1 MVDSKL
7 EQSNGGGG
15 PFALGTFSSDGN
27 AAFAAVVIDDQA
39 VAVSALVTDMVLSG
53 KAPSS
58 TVSVLELLE
67 SWSESFPAL
76 CAAVARL
83 KQKGIESAGEALF
96 SVGKL
101 RPLPPVNLP
110 RQVFCAGANYFK
122 HVVDLIC
129 DSPPEEIPGTVKMD
143 KQQLRAYAVDLMT
156 KRQRHGDPY
165 FFNKPVSSMTGARD
179 PIILPPLA
187 KKPDWEL
194 ELGVVIGKAA
204 RRVSRAEAMSHVAGY
219 TIVNDVS
226 DRALLWRR
234 DDMKQMGTD
243 WVAGKSAPSYLPTG
257 PLLLPAA
264 FVGDPAALQ
273 LRLSLNGDIRQ
284 DESTAD
290 MIFDI
295 PRLIEYLSSMV
306 QLWPGDLICT
316 GSPAGNGT
324 HYNRFLQPGDV
335 VESTITGLGLQRNAV
350 VAEITN

>member
-1 MVDSKL
+1 MASRTSPLSGRGVT
-7 EQSNGGGG
+7 
-15 PFALGTFSSDGN
+15 FALGTYS
-27 AAFAAVVIDDQA
+27 AASGRPFAGVVLDDQ
-39 VAVSALVTDMVLSG
+39 VVALVALVDDMA
-53 KAPSS
+53 KAGYP
-58 TVSVLELLE
+58 VPPAVDVLELLE
-67 SWSESFPAL
+67 DWSQAFPAL
-76 CAAVARL
+76 EAAISALRD
-83 KQKGIESAGEALF
+83 KGLESAGDARF
-96 SVGKL
+96 RISDL

-129 DSPPEEIPGTVKMD
+129 DSPPEEVPGTVKMD
-143 KQQLRAYAVDLMT
+143 KSQLRAYAVDLMT
-156 KRQRHGDPY
+156 RRRQHGEPY
-165 FFNKPVSSMTGARD
+165 FFNKPVSTVTGALD

-194 ELGVVIGKAA
+194 ELGVVIGKSA

-219 TIVNDVS
+219 TIVNDIS
-226 DRALLWRR
+226 DRVLLWRR
-234 DDMKQMGTD
+234 DDVKQMGTD

-257 PLLLPAA
+257 PFMLPAA
-264 FVGDPAALQ
+264 FVSDPSALQ
-273 LRLSLNGDIRQ
+273 LRLRLNGDIKQ

-324 HYNRFLQPGDV
+324 HFNRFLRPGDV
-335 VESTITGLGLQRNAV
+335 VESTISGLGMQRNPV
-350 VAEITN
+350 MAEVPI

>member
-1 MVDSKL
+1 VIDGKI
-7 EQSNGGGG
+7 EESNGHGR
-15 PFALGTFSSDGN
+15 PFALGTFSAGG
-27 AAFAAVVIDDQA
+27 AAFAAAVIDDQA
-39 VAVSALVTDMVLSG
+39 IAISALVADMTIAG
-53 KAPSS
+53 QAPSP
-58 TVSVLELLE
+58 TVSVRELLE
-67 SWSESFPAL
+67 TWSESFPAL
-76 CAAVARL
+76 CSAVARL
-83 KQKGIESAGEALF
+83 RQRGIETAADALF
-96 SVGKL
+96 SVGNL

-129 DSPPEEIPGTVKMD
+129 DSPPEEVPGAVKMD

-156 KRQRHGDPY
+156 KRRLHGDPY
-165 FFNKPVSSMTGARD
+165 FFNKPVSTITGALD
-179 PIILPPLA
+179 PIVLPPLA

-204 RRVSRAEAMSHVAGY
+204 RRVSRAEAMNHVAGY
-219 TIVNDVS
+219 TIVNDIS
-226 DRALLWRR
+226 DRVLLWRR
-234 DDMKQMGTD
+234 DEVKQMGTD

-264 FVGDPAALQ
+264 FIGDPAALQ

-284 DESTAD
+284 NESTSD

-335 VESTITGLGLQRNAV
+335 VESTITGLGVQRNAV
-350 VAEITN
+350 IAEIIN